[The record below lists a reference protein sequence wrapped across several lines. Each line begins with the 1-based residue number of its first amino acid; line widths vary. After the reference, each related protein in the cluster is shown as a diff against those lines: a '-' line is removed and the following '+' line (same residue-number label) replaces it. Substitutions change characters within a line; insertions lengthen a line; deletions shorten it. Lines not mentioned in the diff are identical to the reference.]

1 MRHFSFAKACAS
13 RGAFFAKKEI
23 AKFSIK
29 KALTFLSELSEA
41 TIGFEPM
48 NQGVADPC
56 LTTWLCR
63 LIIYDM
69 MKHLKMFHHLL
80 APRVGL
86 EPTTPRLT
94 AVCSTIELSR
104 NS

>member
-1 MRHFSFAKACAS
+1 MLTLPARTLLA
-13 RGAFFAKKEI
+13 RKKSSDFE
-23 AKFSIK
+23 
-29 KALTFLSELSEA
+29 SELLEA

-48 NQGVADPC
+48 NQGVADPR

-63 LIIYDM
+63 LIPYYMHNPSKDSYI
-69 MKHLKMFHHLL
+69 L

-104 NS
+104 NIEKSKFYEFFL